1 MKYSLI
7 YIVLLAAACAAQDIP
22 QFSPDGLEGIKAFR
36 IKVEE
41 IADTTLAEDGLT
53 AERIRKFLEF
63 NLRGNGIG
71 VADSAGKPAQ
81 ATLKAAVQAQSNGEE
96 RVFVAA
102 LAVEQPV
109 LFVRDKNLLG
119 TAQSWNEIALGQ
131 SHEIKSAKLIEQAFA
146 KLLDSF
152 ITAYFMANPKN

>member
-1 MKYSLI
+1 MKKFLLI
-7 YIVLLAAACAAQDIP
+7 YLLLAGNCAAQGIP

-36 IKVEE
+36 VQVEE
-41 IADTTLAEDGLT
+41 ISDTTLLEDGLT
-53 AERIRKFLEF
+53 TDRIRRFLEF
-63 NLRGNGIG
+63 NLRGNGIAVDTTG
-71 VADSAGKPAQ
+71 GRSQP
-81 ATLKAAVQAQSNGEE
+81 TLKAAVQTQRKGEE
-96 RVFVAA
+96 RSFVAA

-131 SHEIKSAKLIEQAFA
+131 SHESQSAKLIEQAFA

>member
-1 MKYSLI
+1 MNKFIAACL
-7 YIVLLAAACAAQDIP
+7 LLAGICLAQDIP

-36 IKVEE
+36 IKVED
-41 IADTTLAEDGLT
+41 ITDTTLAEDGLT
-53 AERIRKFLEF
+53 SDRIRRFLEF

-71 VADSAGKPAQ
+71 VADSAGMPAQ
-81 ATLKAAVQAQSNGEE
+81 ATLKAAVQTQMNGEE

-119 TAQSWNEIALGQ
+119 MARSWNEIALGQ
-131 SHEIKSAKLIEQAFA
+131 SHESQSAKLIEQAFA

-152 ITAYFMANPKN
+152 ITAYWTANPK